1 MSIDIRKPH
10 SMTLEQA
17 QQVADSLAAD
27 LAARFGID
35 YGWDENTIVFER
47 PGVDGEIDVDPD
59 YIHVRARL
67 GLPFNLM
74 QAAVEN
80 AIHRQLEKHFS

>member
-27 LAARFGID
+27 LATRFGID
-35 YGWDENTIVFER
+35 YGWDESTIVFER
-47 PGVDGEIDVDPD
+47 PGVVGEIDVNADC
-59 YIHVRARL
+59 IHVRARL
-67 GLPFNLM
+67 GLPFALM
-74 QAAVEN
+74 QTAVES
-80 AIHRQLEKHFS
+80 AINRQLDEHFS